1 MIEKV
6 EGIVIS
12 EVAYGE
18 SSKIINIFTRS
29 FGIVGII
36 CKGAKSIKSRLRAVT
51 TKFTYGYF
59 NIYYKKDKLSNLI
72 SVDVI
77 NNLTITK
84 QNILLMGYLNFLTE
98 LSTQVYKQNQD
109 EEIYNLYIKAVL
121 KIEDGLDPAIMTN
134 ILELKLLD
142 YLGVNLEL
150 NRCVKC
156 GNKENIVT
164 IDPLQGGFICSAC
177 HKNEEILDCK
187 IIKMIRMYYYVEID
201 SISKIDIKYDVS
213 HKIDLFLNNYYD
225 KYTGLYL
232 NSKKFLDS
240 LIKK

>member
-1 MIEKV
+1 MIESV

-12 EVAYGE
+12 ETPYGE
-18 SSKIINIFTRS
+18 TSKIINLFS
-29 FGIVGII
+29 KQYGIIGII

-51 TKFTYGYF
+51 TKFSYGVF

-77 NNLTITK
+77 DNLSNIK
-84 QNILLMGYLNFLTE
+84 QDILLMGYLNYLVELT
-98 LSTQVYKQNQD
+98 TQVYKQNSND
-109 EEIYNLYIKAVL
+109 EIYNLFIKTIL
-121 KIEDGLDPAIMTN
+121 KIESGLDPVIMTN

-142 YLGVNLEL
+142 YLGISLEL
-150 NRCVKC
+150 NKCVKC
-156 GNKENIVT
+156 GNKDNIIT
-164 IDPLQGGFICSAC
+164 IDPSQGGYICSKC
-177 HKNEEILDCK
+177 HNDEEVLDAK

-201 SISKIDIKYDVS
+201 SISKIDIKYDIS

-240 LIKK
+240 IRK